1 MTVTIKYQAQVCCG
15 SVVPGKG
22 NYGGVC
28 LGPENKTK
36 KTVIIKLFFK
46 SNYYYVTN

>member
-36 KTVIIKLFFK
+36 KTDNQIIFQIKLLLC
-46 SNYYYVTN
+46 Y